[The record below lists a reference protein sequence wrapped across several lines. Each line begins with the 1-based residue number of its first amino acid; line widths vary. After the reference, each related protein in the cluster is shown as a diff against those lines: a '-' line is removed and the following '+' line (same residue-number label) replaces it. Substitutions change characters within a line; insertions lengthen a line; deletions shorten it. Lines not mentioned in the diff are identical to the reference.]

1 MHDDLTRAPLHRRH
15 DSLKQCLIVAA
26 ALFLVA
32 AVSVLAPRL
41 AHSAATVELSRAPG
55 QIIPDR
61 NFVHD
66 IAIELV
72 DPGREGL
79 ELSARL
85 SDEGGLIQRPIDWR
99 IRSAAGEPVF
109 AGQVGIADVALPP
122 GDYRIEARYGNAALT
137 RDLTL
142 LEGNRLIVS
151 FVLDVGG
158 LRVLPRLKGLGFP
171 EVDTESLVYAA
182 DGTATPYDHLV
193 LATGSYSFIPP
204 MTGVRTDDGELLP
217 GVHGFR
223 TIDET
228 RAMLDAVARCR
239 KAVVMGGGLLGL
251 EAARALQGHGL
262 QVELVHAM
270 PHLMNMQ
277 LAPEAGAILKKSVE
291 SLGIAVHLDVFATEV
306 IGGDRVRGVGLA
318 DGRRLDAD
326 LLVVAA
332 GVRPNTDIA
341 VRSGLEV
348 ERGIVVDDQL
358 RTDDPDV
365 YAIGECAQHRGEVYG
380 LVAPAWEHATVL
392 ADVLT
397 GTDPTAEY
405 HGSRTA
411 TKLKVAGVDVATMG
425 INTPERDDDEFLV
438 ISEPR
443 RGVHLSVVIRDD
455 RLVGATLLG
464 DTRKVAF
471 LTQAFDR
478 GLALPEER
486 ITLLVDLSDGAGS
499 ASGMLSV
506 AEMPAESQVC
516 NCNGVTKGAIC
527 GAVADGC
534 GSVGEVMDA
543 TRAGKGCGSCKGLV
557 KQIVEWAADG
567 DLAEDPTASYYVPG
581 IPLAKPELM
590 TAIREQDLRSV
601 SAVFAA
607 LAPGGTEDATSK
619 MGLTSLLKMIWGV
632 DFIPEK
638 DGEFINDRVHANIQ
652 RDGTFS
658 VVPQMKGGVT
668 TPAQLRR
675 IADVAE
681 KYEVPMV
688 KITGGQRIDLLGVRK
703 EDLPAMWD
711 DLGMPSGYA
720 YGKSMRTVKTCVG
733 SDFCRFGLGDSTQ
746 LGIDLETRFQG
757 IESPAKM
764 KLAVVGCP
772 RNCAEAYVK
781 DVGVVAVGTGRW
793 EVYVGGAAGA
803 SVRKGDL
810 LATVGSPEEVITLAG
825 RFMQYYRENANWL
838 ERTYDFVP
846 RVGLDRIKAVLLDDS
861 EGIVADLDAGLQR
874 SIDAYRDPWG
884 QDARQPATPGQ
895 FRTSLPL
902 IALPKVPV
910 R

>member
-1 MHDDLTRAPLHRRH
+1 
-15 DSLKQCLIVAA
+15 
-26 ALFLVA
+26 
-32 AVSVLAPRL
+32 
-41 AHSAATVELSRAPG
+41 
-55 QIIPDR
+55 
-61 NFVHD
+61 
-66 IAIELV
+66 
-72 DPGREGL
+72 
-79 ELSARL
+79 
-85 SDEGGLIQRPIDWR
+85 
-99 IRSAAGEPVF
+99 
-109 AGQVGIADVALPP
+109 
-122 GDYRIEARYGNAALT
+122 
-137 RDLTL
+137 
-142 LEGNRLIVS
+142 
-151 FVLDVGG
+151 
-158 LRVLPRLKGLGFP
+158 
-171 EVDTESLVYAA
+171 
-182 DGTATPYDHLV
+182 
-193 LATGSYSFIPP
+193 
-204 MTGVRTDDGELLP
+204 MTGVRTDDGDLLP
-217 GVHGFR
+217 GVYGFR
-223 TIDET
+223 TIDEK
-228 RAMLDAVARCR
+228 RAMLAEAGSCTR
-239 KAVVMGGGLLGL
+239 AVVMGGGLLGL

-262 QVELVHAM
+262 QVDLVHAM
-270 PHLMNMQ
+270 PHLMNAQ
-277 LAPEAGAILKKSVE
+277 LDPEAGAILKKSVE
-291 SLGIAVHLDVFATEV
+291 SLGITVHLDVLATEV
-306 IGGDRVRGVGLA
+306 VGTDRVEAVVLK
-318 DGRRLDAD
+318 DGRRIDTD

-332 GVRPNTDIA
+332 GVRPHTDVA

-348 ERGIVVDDQL
+348 ERAIVVDDQL

-380 LVAPAWEHATVL
+380 LVAPAWEHAKVL

-397 GTDPTAEY
+397 GTDPEAEY

-411 TKLKVAGVDVATMG
+411 TKLKVAGVDVAVMG

-455 RLVGATLLG
+455 VLVGATLLG

-478 GLALPEER
+478 GAPLPEER
-486 ITLLVDLSDGAGS
+486 IRLLVDLSDGAEEVG
-499 ASGMLSV
+499 V
-506 AEMPAESQVC
+506 AEMPADSQVC
-516 NCNGVTKGAIC
+516 NCNGVSKGDIC
-527 GAVADGC
+527 GAVSGGC

-543 TRAGKGCGSCKGLV
+543 TRAGKGCGSCKSLV
-557 KQIVEWAADG
+557 EQIVEWAADG
-567 DLAEDPTASYYVPG
+567 DLAEDPAASWYVPG
-581 IPLAKPELM
+581 IPMAKPELM
-590 TAIREQDLRSV
+590 AAIREQDLRSV

-607 LAPGGTEDATSK
+607 LAPGGKDDAKSK
-619 MGLTSLLKMIWGV
+619 MGLTSLLKMIWGH
-632 DFIPEK
+632 DYLPEK
-638 DGEFINDRVHANIQ
+638 DAEFINDRVHGNIQ

-675 IADVAE
+675 IAEVAE

-688 KITGGQRIDLLGVRK
+688 KVTGGQRIDLLGVRK

-720 YGKSMRTVKTCVG
+720 YGKSFRTVKTCVG

-781 DVGVVAVGTGRW
+781 DLGVVAVGNGRW

-810 LATVGSPEEVITLAG
+810 LATVDSREAVMTLAG
-825 RFMQYYRENANWL
+825 RFLQYYRENANWL

-846 RVGLDRIKAVLLDDS
+846 RIGLERIKQVLLEDS
-861 EGIVADLDAGLQR
+861 EGIVADLDAGIQR
-874 SIDAYRDPWG
+874 SIDAYVDPWG
-884 QDARQPATPGQ
+884 QDGKEPATPGQ
-895 FRTSLPL
+895 FRPALPL